1 MHGSVGDEIDLVVGY
16 VGDGVF
22 GSVDVDGDVV
32 GRTFENVLFVGAGE
46 GSPGILVDDTD
57 AAGGLCGVFGHVQF
71 VGYFHHMVIVG
82 FASVDE
88 PRFGVHE
95 SVACELSEL
104 SGACP
109 VDEDYSIVVAQ
120 VLIGA

>member
-57 AAGGLCGVFGHVQF
+57 AAGGLCGV
-71 VGYFHHMVIVG
+71 
-82 FASVDE
+82 
-88 PRFGVHE
+88 
-95 SVACELSEL
+95 LSNGIL
-104 SGACP
+104 YG
-109 VDEDYSIVVAQ
+109 IF
-120 VLIGA
+120 